1 MAAPML
7 DDHALLMAWQG
18 GDERAGRLLV
28 ERHYEAVA
36 RFFVTKDRASAADLI
51 QQTLVKLVEAVPRM
65 PKDCNVRAYV
75 LGIARHVLYDHFR
88 AAYQTGARIEF
99 GERSVADLQPGPSS
113 IIARER
119 QTRLLQQGLRQLPVE
134 SQVLVELYYWEE
146 LTAREV
152 ADILEIP
159 EGTVR
164 TRLRRARQLLEQAMT
179 RLAESPGVLASTLAD
194 LDAWALRV
202 RDELPSA

>member
-1 MAAPML
+1 ML
-7 DDHALLMAWQG
+7 DDHALLTAWQG
-18 GDERAGRLLV
+18 GDERAGRTLV

-36 RFFVTKDRASAADLI
+36 RFFVTKDRAGAPDLI
-51 QQTLVKLVEAVPRM
+51 QQTLVKLVEAAPRI
-65 PKDCNVRAYV
+65 PGDCNVRAYV

-88 AAYQTGARIEF
+88 AAYQVGARLEF

-113 IIARER
+113 VIAREQ
-119 QTRLLQQGLRQLPVE
+119 QTRLLLLALRQIPLE

-152 ADILEIP
+152 ADIFEIP

-164 TRLRRARQLLEQAMT
+164 TRLRRARHLLEQAMT
-179 RLAESPGVLASTLAD
+179 RLAETPDVLTSTLAD

-202 RDELPSA
+202 RDELRSA